1 MELTLIDYFMKMKV
15 NIVIALILLAGIRV
29 ITVDMKT
36 NILIHHGGKYHSNEY
51 K

>member
-29 ITVDMKT
+29 ITLDMKT
-36 NILIHHGGKYHSNEY
+36 NILIHHWGKYHSNEY